1 MSAMRKL
8 TLFLACLL
16 PSAGFAQTKKVVV
29 TTEYTPAFVQE
40 LNKTIPGVNVVRVQ
54 PNQEMEAI
62 VDADAYWG
70 SVNPAML
77 KAAKKLKWIAFYG
90 AGVENLMYPE
100 LVNSPVVLTNSKI
113 MQGPEISEHAL
124 GLLLALTRN
133 IEEYITDKPKEE
145 WHRSTHPPVELRGKT
160 AVIVGV
166 GGIGSQIALKAW
178 ACGMHVI
185 GVDPKDISIQNY
197 MERVVSPQNLDE
209 VLPEANVLFVSAPL
223 TPQTKGMIGE
233 KQFQELKP
241 GAYFICVSRGGLY
254 DTNALVKALDSK
266 HLAGAGLDVTNPEP
280 LPKGNPLWKF
290 PNVVITPHVA
300 GLSDGSDPR
309 KFNLQRENL
318 RRFARG
324 DMNLLNIVDKQKGY

>member
-1 MSAMRKL
+1 MKKL
-8 TLFLACLL
+8 TFLLACLL
-16 PSAGFAQTKKVVV
+16 SCAAFAQTKKIVV
-29 TTEYTPAFVQE
+29 TTEYPPEFVAD

-62 VDADAYWG
+62 VDADAFWG
-70 SVNPAML
+70 NVNPAKF
-77 KAAKKLKWIAFYG
+77 KAAKKLKWISLFH

-100 LVNSPVVLTNSKI
+100 LVNSSVILTNSKI
-113 MQGPEISEHAL
+113 VQGPEISEHAM

-133 IEEYITDKPKEE
+133 ISEYITNKPSES
-145 WHRSTHPPVELRGKT
+145 WHRSAHPPVELRGKT

-185 GVDPKDISIQNY
+185 GVDPKDVSIQNY

-233 KQFQELKP
+233 KQFEELKA
-241 GAYFICVSRGGLY
+241 GSYFICVSRGGLY
-254 DTNALVKALDSK
+254 DTDALVKALDSK
-266 HLAGAGLDVTNPEP
+266 HLAGAGVDVTNPEP
-280 LPKGNPLWKF
+280 LPKGHPLWKF
-290 PNVVITPHVA
+290 PNVIITPHVA
-300 GLSDGSDPR
+300 GVSDGEDAR
-309 KFNLQRENL
+309 KFYVHRENL
-318 RRFARG
+318 RRFVRG
-324 DMNLLNIVDKQKGY
+324 DMTLINMVDKQKGY